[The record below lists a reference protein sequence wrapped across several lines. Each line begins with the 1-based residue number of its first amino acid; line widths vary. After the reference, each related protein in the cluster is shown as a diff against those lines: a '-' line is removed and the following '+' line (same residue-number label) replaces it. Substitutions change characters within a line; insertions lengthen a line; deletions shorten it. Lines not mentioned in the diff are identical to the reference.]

1 MQQDLFAEDEEEKW
15 RLIRPNSTR
24 VTVTPRNH
32 NERLLPHLR
41 EHGLVIAK
49 GCPGCVECN
58 YHDNPAG
65 CKRLVMIHLDNAAGP
80 WDSYWWDLEDVELGA
95 PDRPADWQPR
105 WLEEEEDDD

>member
-49 GCPGCVECN
+49 GCPG
-58 YHDNPAG
+58 
-65 CKRLVMIHLDNAAGP
+65 
-80 WDSYWWDLEDVELGA
+80 
-95 PDRPADWQPR
+95 
-105 WLEEEEDDD
+105 